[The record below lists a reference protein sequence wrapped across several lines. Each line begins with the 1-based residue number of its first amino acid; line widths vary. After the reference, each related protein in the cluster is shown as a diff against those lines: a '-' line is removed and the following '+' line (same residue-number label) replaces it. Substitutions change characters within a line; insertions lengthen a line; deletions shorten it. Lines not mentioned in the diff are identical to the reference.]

1 LTTLAKSKAKTSETF
16 MVQVSLTIVTNDRQN
31 MFVVQAAGH
40 HLLELVFF
48 TKNVGADLIVG
59 RVVSS

>member
-1 LTTLAKSKAKTSETF
+1 MALAKARGKTNETF
-16 MVQVSLTIVTNDRQN
+16 IVQASLTIVTCDCQN
-31 MFVVQAAGH
+31 MFVVQATGH
-40 HLLELVFF
+40 HLLEFVFF